1 MTSIERMYALYKA
14 TEYIV
19 SNQVPGEVVECG
31 VWKGGSSMMCA
42 LTLLR
47 GGDVGRKIFLY
58 DTYAGMPEPG
68 DLDVRHD
75 GVPARA
81 KWRKSHRDD
90 HNVWAYSPLEEVRQN
105 MQSTGYPQDRV
116 VFVPGRVEETIPGVA
131 PDNVSLLRL
140 DTDWY
145 ESTHH
150 ELVHLYP
157 RLSMGG
163 VLLLDDYG
171 HWRGARQAADEYF
184 NEAGHFPLL
193 NRIDYTGRIAI
204 RTSQDLSE

>member
-75 GVPARA
+75 GVPAQA
-81 KWRKSHRDD
+81 KWKKSHRDD
-90 HNVWAYSPLEEVRQN
+90 YNVWAYSPLEEVRQN
-105 MQSTGYPQDRV
+105 MLSTGYPEDRV

-157 RLSMGG
+157 RLSVGG

-204 RTSQDLSE
+204 RTSRHLSE